1 MGNKSLLELLQE
13 EHKLCSRLQSVENML
28 DGLRGDAEGAEQAV
42 ANLNRYDGLVHRL
55 TEESAE
61 IREKLHPVRVEIG
74 DKIRAY
80 SDLSEEESIKVWTSI
95 EPGEVTANA

>member
-1 MGNKSLLELLQE
+1 MGNKSLLDLMME
-13 EHKLCSRLQSVENML
+13 EKKLCDRLQSVENML
-28 DGLRGDAEGAEQAV
+28 DGLRRPAEDAEQAV

-61 IREKLHPVRVEIG
+61 IREKLYPVRVEIG

-80 SDLSEEESIKVWTSI
+80 SDISEEESIKVWTSI
-95 EPGEVTANA
+95 GPGEVTANA

>member
-28 DGLRGDAEGAEQAV
+28 DGLKGDDVDATV
-42 ANLNRYDGLVHRL
+42 NLERHDALVHRL

-61 IREKLHPVRVEIG
+61 IHEKLYPVRVAIG
-74 DKIRAY
+74 GKISTY
-80 SDLSEEESIKVWTSI
+80 SYLFELDTLERLKS
-95 EPGEVTANA
+95 PGEVTANA

>member
-28 DGLRGDAEGAEQAV
+28 SGLSGDAEDAAQAAV
-42 ANLNRYDGLVHRL
+42 NLERHDALVHRL

-61 IREKLHPVRVEIG
+61 IHEKLYPVRVEIG
-74 DKIRAY
+74 GKISTY
-80 SDLSEEESIKVWTSI
+80 SYLFEQDTLQRLES
-95 EPGEVTANA
+95 PGEVTTNA

>member
-28 DGLRGDAEGAEQAV
+28 DGLRRPAEDAEQAV

-61 IREKLHPVRVEIG
+61 LHEKLHPVRVEIG
-74 DKIRAY
+74 NRISGYTYVFEQAALNK
-80 SDLSEEESIKVWTSI
+80 LMN
-95 EPGEVTANA
+95 PGEVTANA

>member
-13 EHKLCSRLQSVENML
+13 EHELCSRLQSVDNML
-28 DGLRGDAEGAEQAV
+28 GGLSSTGEVNLERHDA
-42 ANLNRYDGLVHRL
+42 LVHRL

-61 IREKLHPVRVEIG
+61 IHEKLYPVRVEIG

-80 SDLSEEESIKVWTSI
+80 SDISEEESIKVWTSI
-95 EPGEVTANA
+95 GPGEVTANA

>member
-28 DGLRGDAEGAEQAV
+28 DGLRRPTEDAEQAV

-61 IREKLHPVRVEIG
+61 IREKLYPVRVEIG
-74 DKIRAY
+74 SKIGTYQYLFEQNTLNQLRN
-80 SDLSEEESIKVWTSI
+80 T
-95 EPGEVTANA
+95 GEVTANA

>member
-13 EHKLCSRLQSVENML
+13 EHELCSRLQSVDNML
-28 DGLRGDAEGAEQAV
+28 CGLSSTGEVNLERHDA
-42 ANLNRYDGLVHRL
+42 LVHRL

-61 IREKLHPVRVEIG
+61 IHEKLYPVRVEIG

-80 SDLSEEESIKVWTSI
+80 SDISEEESIKVWTSI
-95 EPGEVTANA
+95 GPGEVTANA

>member
-28 DGLRGDAEGAEQAV
+28 DGLRGDAEDAEQAA

-55 TEESAE
+55 TEESAKVH
-61 IREKLHPVRVEIG
+61 EKLYPVRVETGSRIG
-74 DKIRAY
+74 TY
-80 SDLSEEESIKVWTSI
+80 SYIFEQDTLQRLES
-95 EPGEVTANA
+95 PGEVTADA

>member
-28 DGLRGDAEGAEQAV
+28 DGLRGDAEDAEQAA

-61 IREKLHPVRVEIG
+61 IREKLYPVRVEIG
-74 DKIRAY
+74 SKIDTYQYLFEQNTLNQLRN
-80 SDLSEEESIKVWTSI
+80 T
-95 EPGEVTANA
+95 GEVTADA

>member
-28 DGLRGDAEGAEQAV
+28 AGLRGDDEV
-42 ANLNRYDGLVHRL
+42 AKVNMERHDNLVHRL

-61 IREKLHPVRVEIG
+61 LHEKLYPVRVEIG
-74 DKIRAY
+74 NRISGYTYVFEQATLNKLRN
-80 SDLSEEESIKVWTSI
+80 
-95 EPGEVTANA
+95 PGEVTADA

>member
-28 DGLRGDAEGAEQAV
+28 DGLRGDAEDAEQAA

-55 TEESAE
+55 TEEPAE
-61 IREKLHPVRVEIG
+61 IREKLYPVRVEIG
-74 DKIRAY
+74 SKIDTYQYLFEQNTLNQLRN
-80 SDLSEEESIKVWTSI
+80 T
-95 EPGEVTANA
+95 GEVTADA